1 MPYLE
6 ASVKKQVTMVAPS
19 EEDHLDGPVPGT
31 SGEQQMKRQV
41 TTTYN
46 MLQFSDRHVSMIQT
60 HDFGCDFGDSGVKTI
75 KKVIKNS

>member
-1 MPYLE
+1 
-6 ASVKKQVTMVAPS
+6 MVAPS
-19 EEDHLDGPVPGT
+19 EEDHVDGPVPGT

-60 HDFGCDFGDSGVKTI
+60 HDFGCVQGDLGVKTI
-75 KKVIKNS
+75 KKGVKNL